1 MVRLFGG
8 ITITSAPSD
17 YFLPLKAELPKKAE
31 LSPKKTEAT
40 SPRRRTPSPR
50 KIVIDSVSSPIKEIL
65 PETKEENGN
74 NLSTSEI
81 SEESIVAVT
90 GTYDIFYQHDKTIF
104 LKVFVC
110 YFFV

>member
-1 MVRLFGG
+1 MVRLFGD
-8 ITITSAPSD
+8 ITVTSAPSD
-17 YFLPLKAELPKKAE
+17 YFLLKAESPKKAE
-31 LSPKKTEAT
+31 ISPKKTEAT

-104 LKVFVC
+104 SKVVVS

>member
-1 MVRLFGG
+1 MVHLFGD
-8 ITITSAPSD
+8 ITVTSAPSD
-17 YFLPLKAELPKKAE
+17 YFLPLKAESPKKAE

-90 GTYDIFYQHDKTIF
+90 GTYEIFYQHDKTIF
-104 LKVFVC
+104 SKVAVY

>member
-1 MVRLFGG
+1 MTIHRELKLE
-8 ITITSAPSD
+8 TITSAPSD
-17 YFLPLKAELPKKAE
+17 YLLPLKAE
-31 LSPKKTEAT
+31 SPKKTEAT
-40 SPRRRTPSPR
+40 SPRRRTPSPK

-90 GTYDIFYQHDKTIF
+90 GTYDIFYRHDKTIF
-104 LKVFVC
+104 
-110 YFFV
+110 

>member
-1 MVRLFGG
+1 MVRLFGDM
-8 ITITSAPSD
+8 TITSALSD
-17 YFLPLKAELPKKAE
+17 YFLPFKAESPKKAE
-31 LSPKKTEAT
+31 LSPKKTEVT

-50 KIVIDSVSSPIKEIL
+50 KIVTDSVSSPIKEIL

-90 GTYDIFYQHDKTIF
+90 GAYISYF
-104 LKVFVC
+104 LSLI
-110 YFFV
+110 

>member
-1 MVRLFGG
+1 MLTGLEFL
-8 ITITSAPSD
+8 ACNDD
-17 YFLPLKAELPKKAE
+17 YFLPLKAESPKKAE
-31 LSPKKTEAT
+31 SSPKKTEAT
-40 SPRRRTPSPR
+40 SPRRRTPSPK

-90 GTYDIFYQHDKTIF
+90 GTYDIF
-104 LKVFVC
+104 LSA
-110 YFFV
+110 